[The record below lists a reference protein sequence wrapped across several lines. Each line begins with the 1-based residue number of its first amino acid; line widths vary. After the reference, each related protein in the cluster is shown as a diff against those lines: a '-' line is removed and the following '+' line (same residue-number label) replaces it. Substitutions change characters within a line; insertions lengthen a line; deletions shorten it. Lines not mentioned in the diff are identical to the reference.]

1 MRVCRAHW
9 WVVGF
14 SCLQK
19 QSNVALQCLSFI
31 HYCIVLLFS
40 VFRAFFPALKQPY
53 KTLTWTWTIRTCLP
67 NFLSLS
73 LIHFVIH
80 IQNCWNV
87 CRHLNISFDYCM
99 VVAGACV
106 FFLLSCCFDVL
117 VKRFA
122 VAFACL
128 RWEREWAK
136 VKSFYIVTH
145 FKLKESPFIYW
156 SIKDD
161 GVGCEQLWILFTR
174 RVGMMEHPQLKNRS
188 HPTHITFRN
197 VFATSNTSW
206 YKQTNQPQMNKRHNV
221 MCIVLRMKT
230 MHNKIYYMKWRTT
243 LLFTA
248 LACAQSHTHTPPASK
263 FLESQTQQQR

>member
-1 MRVCRAHW
+1 MC
-9 WVVGF
+9 
-14 SCLQK
+14 
-19 QSNVALQCLSFI
+19 
-31 HYCIVLLFS
+31 
-40 VFRAFFPALKQPY
+40 
-53 KTLTWTWTIRTCLP
+53 
-67 NFLSLS
+67 
-73 LIHFVIH
+73 
-80 IQNCWNV
+80 
-87 CRHLNISFDYCM
+87 
-99 VVAGACV
+99 
-106 FFLLSCCFDVL
+106 FFLLSCYFDVL

-206 YKQTNQPQMNKRHNV
+206 YKQTNQPQMNTRHNV

-243 LLFTA
+243 LLFTV
-248 LACAQSHTHTPPASK
+248 LACAQSHTHTHTASIK
-263 FLESQTQQQR
+263 VSGETNATAAITDSYHTGKRGRWQQLKGKKNKRAN